1 RAGAA
6 VRPPRFGRDV
16 ALPVGAGVRA
26 VATGRRGT
34 TLTDEHVKGEHLRVI
49 TAPIAGGG
57 AVQVARP
64 LNEVDS
70 VLKGILVVFALI
82 TAGGIAVAAFLGGLV
97 SRASLRP
104 IRRFTERTEAVS

>member
-1 RAGAA
+1 P
-6 VRPPRFGRDV
+6 VDPPARKV
-16 ALPVGAGVRA
+16 ARGS
-26 VATGRRGT
+26 RGT
-34 TLTDEHVKGEHLRVI
+34 TLADRHVNGQHLRVI

-57 AVQVARP
+57 AIQVARP

-70 VLKGILVVFALI
+70 VLKGLLLVFALI